1 MRNLLIGYAAASIP
15 QGSIRMARQPGKQIA
30 ARTTLGFTLAEL
42 MVTVAVASIL
52 VTIAVP
58 SFRGLTISN
67 SLTAAANDVVG
78 ALNFA
83 KMEAIKR
90 NASTQLCSNVAA
102 TNTSDTL
109 GAACGTEGAA
119 VYVLTAGTPSTVQV
133 RGASAGIQ
141 APVQLHGSIAAIR
154 FGGLGIGYKPG
165 SPTTPYSDTVI
176 DLCSSA
182 ISSDNHRV
190 VAMSTGSLITT
201 TTSTGACP

>member
-1 MRNLLIGYAAASIP
+1 
-15 QGSIRMARQPGKQIA
+15 
-30 ARTTLGFTLAEL
+30 

-78 ALNFA
+78 AINLA

-90 NASTQLCSNVAA
+90 NANTQLCSNIAA

-109 GAACGTEGAA
+109 GSACGTQGAA
-119 VYVLTAGTPSTVQV
+119 VYVLTTGTSTVQV
-133 RGASAGIQ
+133 RGTSAGIQ

-154 FGGLGIGYKPG
+154 FGGLGLGYQPG
-165 SPTTPYSDTVI
+165 SPATPYSGTVI
-176 DLCSSA
+176 DLCSTG

-190 VAMSTGSLITT
+190 VAVATGSLITT

>member
-1 MRNLLIGYAAASIP
+1 
-15 QGSIRMARQPGKQIA
+15 MARQSGKQIA
-30 ARTTLGFTLAEL
+30 ARTIRGFTLAEL

-78 ALNFA
+78 AINVA

-109 GAACGTEGAA
+109 GSACGTDGAA
-119 VYVLTAGTPSTVQV
+119 VYVLTTGTPSTVQV
-133 RGASAGIQ
+133 RSASTGIQ
-141 APVQLHGSIAAIR
+141 LPVQLHGSIAAIR
-154 FGGLGIGYKPG
+154 FGGLGLGYTPG
-165 SPTTPYSDTVI
+165 SPTTPFSGPVV
-176 DLCSSA
+176 DLCSTGL
-182 ISSDNHRV
+182 SSDNHRV
-190 VAMSTGSLITT
+190 VEVATGSLITT
-201 TTSTGACP
+201 KTTTGACP

>member
-1 MRNLLIGYAAASIP
+1 
-15 QGSIRMARQPGKQIA
+15 MARQPGKQIA
-30 ARTTLGFTLAEL
+30 ARTTPGFTLAEL

-78 ALNFA
+78 ALNLA
-83 KMEAIKR
+83 RMEAIKR

-133 RGASAGIQ
+133 RSSAGIQ
-141 APVQLHGSIAAIR
+141 TPVQLHGSIAAIR
-154 FGGLGIGYKPG
+154 FGGLGLGYKPG